1 MREIK
6 ELALLALSAIVFA
19 TALISAPNIFIEI
32 NPGAPS
38 QSIYRG
44 GGNNLD
50 DEGIKQDPQVIYQ
63 TKTIKPQK
71 TKEDQEQEWLEQN
84 KRFIKSY
91 PLKYISAG
99 DFLNIA
105 KSFGFEGSA
114 SGNTISIFLTKEGLA
129 RFEELIKKFDV
140 EKKIIRFQFFPVIA
154 FREQPNRK
162 DPLAEGTAKIANKEL
177 RTVLDEV
184 AKLWNFHFFM
194 TDNPSFLAVREGADS
209 NSFQLVSKLAGFN
222 VTIVGPL
229 IRGEKAGERNM
240 YIKQIRLNMSGNFM
254 TLTPI
259 DAQDLSFRENGYL
272 VVGVGGTG
280 NLLGDAVILIISAEI
295 K

>member
-1 MREIK
+1 MRQRPFFMSFLFLVIFAAVLGS
-6 ELALLALSAIVFA
+6 LAYGEAGLNARPEGPMQTVGGAVSIQESASVP
-19 TALISAPNIFIEI
+19 ISQASAK
-32 NPGAPS
+32 G
-38 QSIYRG
+38 R
-44 GGNNLD
+44 
-50 DEGIKQDPQVIYQ
+50 
-63 TKTIKPQK
+63 
-71 TKEDQEQEWLEQN
+71 TKEEQEYLDRTQ
-84 KRFIKSY
+84 RYLKSY

-99 DFLNIA
+99 DFMNIA

-114 SGNTISIFLTKEGLA
+114 SGNTISVFLTKEGLVS
-129 RFEELIKKFDV
+129 FEDLIKKFDV
-140 EKKIIRFQFFPVIA
+140 EKKLIRFQFFPVIA

-162 DPLAEGTAKIANKEL
+162 DPLPEGTAKIANKEL

-209 NSFQLVSKLAGFN
+209 NSFQLVSRLSGFN
-222 VTIVGPL
+222 LTIVGPL
-229 IRGEKAGERNM
+229 IRGEKTGERNI
-240 YIKQIRLNMSGNFM
+240 YIKQIRLNMAWNFT

-259 DAQDLSFRENGYL
+259 DSQDLSFRENGYL

-280 NLLGDAVILIISAEI
+280 NLGGDAVILVVSAEI